1 MNATVENPRPEAM
14 QSTPFTD
21 GEERQCRCHPVHR
34 DPSAQPP
41 ADVHSSQR
49 YLKSVGK
56 GRGPRITKLKQNPS
70 PTTNNQDIGGIT
82 NKTRF
87 RNSVTVSYKIKCRVT
102 MQPCG
107 HTSAVVNSCA
117 HIYPHVHHH
126 GESNTSHTMGYV

>member
-1 MNATVENPRPEAM
+1 MNATVENPRPEAV

-21 GEERQCRCHPVHR
+21 GEERQCRCHPVH
-34 DPSAQPP
+34 Q
-41 ADVHSSQR
+41 HSPQLMSIAPYPQR

-126 GESNTSHTMGYV
+126 GESNTSHTMGFV